1 MQLNRNDILNGQV
14 EAFLIEAERLGLAR
28 LMPAEERRQ
37 SKRQILDACPEGED
51 IWLFGYGSLM
61 WNPCIHFCD
70 RQPALIHGYHR
81 QFCLWTPIG
90 RGSPDC
96 RGLMLA
102 LAPGGSCR
110 GIAFRI
116 AAEVAETELDVVWN
130 REMVTGAYR
139 PRIMTVATP
148 KGRKTAIAFVINP
161 EHPQYAGRLT
171 LETQAS
177 AIAEAEGR
185 LGSCAHLS
193 VTSAINL
200 GSSSIDSVIFI
211 SRYVSNVS
219 AKEPEIYCTIDSV
232 STASCNFCLL
242 SEVSNPVL
250 ISAMAAML

>member
-1 MQLNRNDILNGQV
+1 MQLTRNDLLEGPV
-14 EAFLIEAERLGLAR
+14 EAFLVEAERLGLTK
-28 LMPAEERRQ
+28 LMSAEERRQ
-37 SKRQILDACPEGED
+37 SKRQILDAYPAGED

-81 QFCLWTPIG
+81 QFCLWAPIG

-116 AAEVAETELDVVWN
+116 DRNIVETELDVVWN

-161 EHPQYAGRLT
+161 EHPQYSGRLT

-177 AIAEAEGR
+177 AIAEAKGR
-185 LGSCAHLS
+185 LGSCAQYLFSTVEHLD
-193 VTSAINL
+193 ALGINDGPMHDL
-200 GSSSIDSVIFI
+200 KRRVERKWRQRHD
-211 SRYVSNVS
+211 
-219 AKEPEIYCTIDSV
+219 T
-232 STASCNFCLL
+232 TAHAESDRR
-242 SEVSNPVL
+242 PQ
-250 ISAMAAML
+250 